1 MTQEILDKLHKLEKN
16 RQYWIDFKDALCKY
30 QNVSVFG
37 DYKFM
42 ATTINKDVEFGPDF
56 ISKVKLLVDNYID
69 FYDDEIAKL

>member
-42 ATTINKDVEFGPDF
+42 ATTINKDVEFGSAFLSDV
-56 ISKVKLLVDNYID
+56 IQLVGKNIN